1 MIVDSDVLIDA
12 SRGDDAIVEFLIQSG
27 NLETL
32 YVSVISYLE
41 LQAGARDKIELRRIE
56 KFLSRFALLTI
67 DDAISRH
74 AMKLMRE
81 YRLSNGLALPDALI
95 AATALESGEILATRN
110 AKHFGRINGIRTV
123 SP

>member
-110 AKHFGRINGIRTV
+110 AKHFGRIHATRTLL
-123 SP
+123 P

>member
-12 SRGDDAIVEFLIQSG
+12 SRGDDAIADFLIQSG

-32 YVSVISYLE
+32 FVRVISYLE

-81 YRLSNGLALPDALI
+81 YRLSIGLALPDALI
-95 AATALESGEILATRN
+95 AATALESG
-110 AKHFGRINGIRTV
+110 
-123 SP
+123 

>member
-12 SRGDDAIVEFLIQSG
+12 SRGDDAIVDFLIQSG

-32 YVSVISYLE
+32 FVRVISYLE

-81 YRLSNGLALPDALI
+81 YRLSIGLALPDALI

-110 AKHFGRINGIRTV
+110 AKHFASIKGIRTV

>member
-12 SRGDDAIVEFLIQSG
+12 SRGDDAIVDFLIQSG

-81 YRLSNGLALPDALI
+81 YRLSIGLALPDALI

-110 AKHFGRINGIRTV
+110 AKHFASIKGIRAV